1 MSFAQ
6 IIEEIPKLT
15 HSERREIFLRVMSFE
30 PETDDVAL
38 CDHVAREGFALLDEM
53 EAVDTANG

>member
-15 HSERREIFLRVMSFE
+15 HMERRELFLQVMSLE
-30 PETDDVAL
+30 PAADDIEV

-53 EAVDTANG
+53 EAVDSAHG